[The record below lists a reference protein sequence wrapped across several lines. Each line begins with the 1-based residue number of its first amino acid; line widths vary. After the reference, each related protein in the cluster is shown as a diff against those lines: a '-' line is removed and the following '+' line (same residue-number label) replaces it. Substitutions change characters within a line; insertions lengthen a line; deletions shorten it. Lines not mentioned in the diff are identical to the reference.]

1 MSTFIQNDFTKWGM
15 YSTELFTTLAV
26 DIIQSHNHSKPLY
39 LYLPHQAVHSANG
52 IQPLQAPEKLIKKFK
67 HIEDERRRIYAAMVT
82 ALDDSVG
89 KVKIGNYLI
98 SSLLGSHCHATYLE
112 GEKRRCMTRLSND
125 CARACLHFVHVK
137 NYG

>member
-26 DIIQSHNHSKPLY
+26 DIIQSHNHSRPLY

-98 SSLLGSHCHATYLE
+98 GSLLDSHCAVLSRNLF
-112 GEKRRCMTRLSND
+112 GGREKALRDTTKKRL
-125 CARACLHFVHVK
+125 RK
-137 NYG
+137 NLSPFCSC

>member
-1 MSTFIQNDFTKWGM
+1 MSTLIQNDFTKWGM

-98 SSLLGSHCHATYLE
+98 SSLHCVVLSRNLF
-112 GEKRRCMTRLSND
+112 GGREK
-125 CARACLHFVHVK
+125 ALHDTTE
-137 NYG
+137 